1 MVKTTQPARQNRAS
15 FYSIWLYIC
24 LTIFW
29 RVGSKKSHH
38 VNRGSSTIILALP
51 KLKEKSDINI
61 LVHNSFYIH
70 HPLLHL
76 DIGKNYMRNVTS
88 RFVCYP
94 SIHPSICLKHI
105 LNTFFSIK
113 KRGTL
118 FSSLLKKET
127 LNFLINLKLA
137 PQKVDK

>member
-1 MVKTTQPARQNRAS
+1 MFMKNPCFNCTIFRSTFLILLMIGQNRQNRAS

-38 VNRGSSTIILALP
+38 VNRGSSKIILALP

-94 SIHPSICLKHI
+94 STHLSIHPSICLKHI
-105 LNTFFSIK
+105 LNTFFC
-113 KRGTL
+113 L
-118 FSSLLKKET
+118 
-127 LNFLINLKLA
+127 
-137 PQKVDK
+137 

>member
-1 MVKTTQPARQNRAS
+1 MFIKNPCCNCTIFWSTFLILLMIGQNHPTRQTDIP
-15 FYSIWLYIC
+15 IWLYIC

-38 VNRGSSTIILALP
+38 VNRGSSKIILALP

-94 SIHPSICLKHI
+94 STHPSIYPSIHLFKTHFKH
-105 LNTFFSIK
+105 FF
-113 KRGTL
+113 
-118 FSSLLKKET
+118 
-127 LNFLINLKLA
+127 FL
-137 PQKVDK
+137 